1 MNECIVHFDGPSPY
15 DDPLFVTER
24 TLTTIL
30 FAKEEHEKRNE
41 RHIFKWKYFEVK
53 VSQKSILFQVY
64 KNYSPKAS

>member
-24 TLTTIL
+24 KLTTIL

-41 RHIFKWKYFEVK
+41 RHIF
-53 VSQKSILFQVY
+53 
-64 KNYSPKAS
+64 